1 MAALNPMQ
9 LMMMLKNGN
18 PREVAYQIV
27 QQNYPNDP
35 NVHQLLQ
42 LGQQGDTQTLQRIA
56 ENILGRQGK
65 NFSSEMQNLIQ
76 SVRQF

>member
-27 QQNYPNDP
+27 QSNYPNDP
-35 NVHQLLQ
+35 NVQQLLQ
-42 LGQQGDTQTLQRIA
+42 LGQQGDTKTLQRIA
-56 ENILGRQGK
+56 ENVFSSQGK
-65 NFSSEMQNLIQ
+65 NFSTEMQNLIKQ
-76 SVRQF
+76 VKQF